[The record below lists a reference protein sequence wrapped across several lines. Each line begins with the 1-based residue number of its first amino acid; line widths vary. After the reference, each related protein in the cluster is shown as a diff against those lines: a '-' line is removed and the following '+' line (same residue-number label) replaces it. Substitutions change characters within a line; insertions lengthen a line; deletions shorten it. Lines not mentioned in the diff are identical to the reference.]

1 MKPFCN
7 VPFVG
12 LSARHDGTAK
22 ICCNINK
29 SEGITK
35 TGTYDNPGS
44 EKFNLNLDN
53 FQDIWNS
60 EYMKDFR
67 NKMLTGGF
75 DKACSRCITHNNQGV
90 FTMRKKYNSHFDPSE
105 IEKRVEQ
112 HQAGH
117 SVSLPQWYDFR
128 FSIACDSS
136 CTMCGPGS
144 SNFLFKDWRKHSKF
158 LDKDKID
165 QIDKAKSHYKLSIA
179 NSDFIKQVK
188 NNLDKI
194 NFFEFRGG
202 EPLVDRDVMDFITDV
217 SHTQYAK
224 NIRIDIVTNGQQFPK
239 HFIPIL
245 NKFKKGYLRYS
256 IDGFD
261 RVNEYIRY
269 PAKWSKCENT
279 LNLLSDLHENWDIKI
294 ISTLQVYNILNIGKL
309 LEYLDDKYQYK
320 VISNSVWG
328 VDHLSPYVMP
338 LEKRIKY
345 AKTLEDRF
353 PNFAKIIK
361 KDVEVKDPQILEKL
375 RNHNKL
381 MEASRGKKVTDA
393 IPEMQFLYE

>member
-44 EKFNLNLDN
+44 EKFNLNIDN
-53 FQDIWNS
+53 FHDIWNS

-90 FTMRKKYNSHFDPSE
+90 FTMRKKYNSHFDPIE
-105 IEKRVEQ
+105 IEKRVGQ

-144 SNFLFKDWRKHSKF
+144 SNFLFKDWKKHSKF
-158 LDKDKID
+158 LDKDKI
-165 QIDKAKSHYKLSIA
+165 KS
-179 NSDFIKQVK
+179 
-188 NNLDKI
+188 
-194 NFFEFRGG
+194 
-202 EPLVDRDVMDFITDV
+202 
-217 SHTQYAK
+217 
-224 NIRIDIVTNGQQFPK
+224 
-239 HFIPIL
+239 
-245 NKFKKGYLRYS
+245 YL
-256 IDGFD
+256 
-261 RVNEYIRY
+261 E
-269 PAKWSKCENT
+269 
-279 LNLLSDLHENWDIKI
+279 
-294 ISTLQVYNILNIGKL
+294 
-309 LEYLDDKYQYK
+309 
-320 VISNSVWG
+320 
-328 VDHLSPYVMP
+328 
-338 LEKRIKY
+338 
-345 AKTLEDRF
+345 
-353 PNFAKIIK
+353 
-361 KDVEVKDPQILEKL
+361 
-375 RNHNKL
+375 
-381 MEASRGKKVTDA
+381 
-393 IPEMQFLYE
+393 